1 MAPSVFLP
9 SPATSLPMMA
19 PVAAPTPVAIPVL
32 LRISQEGQRVTT
44 KAKGKVMCFMG
55 RSGCQFLEYWC
66 MERAIS
72 QSSDARQ

>member
-1 MAPSVFLP
+1 
-9 SPATSLPMMA
+9 
-19 PVAAPTPVAIPVL
+19 L